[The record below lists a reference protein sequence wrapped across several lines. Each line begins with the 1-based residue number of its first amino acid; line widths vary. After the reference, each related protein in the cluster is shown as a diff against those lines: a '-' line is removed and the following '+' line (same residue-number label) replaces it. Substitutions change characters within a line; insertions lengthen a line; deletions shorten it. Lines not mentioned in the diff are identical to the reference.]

1 MKKIL
6 IILLAFLAVSCSKQ
20 KIADLNKDVKHP
32 TDVPGETLFSNAE
45 KDLSDQIASINVNMN
60 VYKLWAQ
67 FFTEVTYEDES
78 NYNIFNRSVPD
89 NAWSVY
95 YRGVLKNLKRSDSL
109 IALEVKPSL
118 PSDIAK
124 QQNKFTIIDILA
136 VYTWDRM
143 ETMWGNIPYSQ
154 ALNINN
160 VLPAY
165 DDALTIHK
173 DLLLRISKD
182 IKALDV
188 SNGSFGSAD
197 IIYNGDVTKWKA
209 FANGL
214 KVKMA
219 IQVADVSS
227 LATVVKTAISEAK
240 AGTFTSPAQDAIF
253 TYLSGT
259 PNTNPLYVDLTL
271 SGRLDFIGANTFID
285 VLNNLKDPRIS
296 SFFDGNIKDSTGA
309 VIYVGGKY
317 GYTAA
322 YANFS
327 HISTAISEDPT
338 YENPLM
344 TYSEIQFYLAEAAAR
359 GITADDAASHY
370 NKAITASFLY
380 WGRTAAEA
388 ATYLSKSDVAYNQT
402 KWKSLIGTQA
412 WISFYLRGYVAWTE
426 WRRLD
431 WPKLNLPSAPQTEDG
446 GFPYRFTYPS
456 NEQTL
461 NGANYTKAASAIGG
475 DKLITKLYWDLH

>member
-6 IILLAFLAVSCSKQ
+6 FILLAFLAVSCSKQ

-32 TDVPGETLFSNAE
+32 TVVPGKTLFSNAE
-45 KDLSDQIASINVNMN
+45 KNLSDQIASINVNMN
-60 VYKLWAQ
+60 DFKLWAQ
-67 FFTEVTYEDES
+67 YFTETTYEDES
-78 NYNIFNRSVPD
+78 NYNIFNRNVPD

-95 YRGVLKNLKRSDSL
+95 YRSVLMNLKRADSL
-109 IALEVKPSL
+109 ISMEKPVL
-118 PSDIAK
+118 PADIAAQK
-124 QQNKFTIIDILA
+124 NQLTIIDILS

-154 ALNINN
+154 ALNIDNTT
-160 VLPAY
+160 PAY

-173 DLLLRISKD
+173 DLMSRVSKD
-182 IKALDV
+182 INALDV

-197 IIYNGDVTKWKA
+197 LIYNGDVANWKA

-227 LATVVKTAISEAK
+227 ISGLVKTAINEAK
-240 AGTFTSPAQDAIF
+240 GGTFTSADQNAIF
-253 TYLSGT
+253 TYLGGT

-271 SGRLDFIGANTFID
+271 SGRLDFVGANTFID
-285 VLNNLKDPRIS
+285 KLLSLNDPRLPFYFDQNLGPNVYKGGQYGHTSKYS
-296 SFFDGNIKDSTGA
+296 SYSNINKS
-309 VIYVGGKY
+309 IRL
-317 GYTAA
+317 
-322 YANFS
+322 
-327 HISTAISEDPT
+327 DPT
-338 YENPLM
+338 LGNPLM

-359 GITADDAASHY
+359 GITSDNAATLY
-370 NKAITASFLY
+370 DNAITASIEY
-380 WGRTAAEA
+380 WGGTAAQ
-388 ATYLSKSDVAYNQT
+388 ATAYTATAGVVYNQA
-402 KWKSLIGTQA
+402 KWKQLIGTQA

-431 WPKLNLPSAPQTEDG
+431 FPTLNLPPQPQTENG

-461 NGANYTKAASAIGG
+461 NGANYTKAANAIGG
-475 DKLITKLYWDLH
+475 DKLITKLYWDVH

>member
-6 IILLAFLAVSCSKQ
+6 FILLAFLAVSCSKQ

-32 TDVPGETLFSNAE
+32 TVVPGQTLFSNAE
-45 KDLSDQIASINVNMN
+45 KNLSDQVASINVNMN
-60 VYKLWAQ
+60 DFKLWAQ
-67 FFTEVTYEDES
+67 YFTETTYEDES
-78 NYNIFNRSVPD
+78 NYNIFNRNVPD
-89 NAWSVY
+89 NAWGVY
-95 YRGVLKNLKRSDSL
+95 YRDVLEDLKRADSL
-109 IALEVKPSL
+109 ISMEKPIL
-118 PSDIAK
+118 PSDIAAQK
-124 QQNKFTIIDILA
+124 NQLTIIDILA

-143 ETMWGNIPYSQ
+143 ETMWGNIPYTQ
-154 ALNINN
+154 ALNVDN

-173 DLLLRISKD
+173 DLMSRISKD
-182 IKALDV
+182 INALDV
-188 SNGSFGSAD
+188 ANGSFGSAD
-197 IIYNGDVTKWKA
+197 IIYNGNVTNWKA

-219 IQVADVSS
+219 IQVADVSAVS
-227 LATVVKTAISEAK
+227 ALVKTAIAEA
-240 AGTFTSPAQDAIF
+240 APGTFTSASQNAIF

-271 SGRLDFIGANTFID
+271 SGRLDFVGASTFID
-285 VLNNLKDPRIS
+285 KLNTLKDPRIS
-296 SFFDGNIKDSTGA
+296 AFFDGNVKDSIGN
-309 VIYVGGKY
+309 VIYVGGQY
-317 GYTAA
+317 GHVSA
-322 YANFS
+322 YSSFS
-327 HISTAISEDPT
+327 HINTAISEEPT
-338 YENPLM
+338 YGNPLM

-359 GITADDAASHY
+359 GITTDNAATLY
-370 NKAITASFLY
+370 DNAITASFKY
-380 WGRTAAEA
+380 WGSSAAVA
-388 ATYLSKSDVAYNQT
+388 ATYIAQPDVAYDQAN
-402 KWKSLIGTQA
+402 WKELIGTQA

-431 WPKLNLPSAPQTEDG
+431 FPILNLPPSPQTEDQ
-446 GFPYRFTYPS
+446 GFPYRYTYPS

>member
-6 IILLAFLAVSCSKQ
+6 FILMAFLAVSCSKQ

-32 TDVPGETLFSNAE
+32 TDVPGQTLFSNAE
-45 KDLSDQIASINVNMN
+45 KNLSDQVASINVNRN
-60 VYKLWAQ
+60 DFKLWAQ
-67 FFTEVTYEDES
+67 YFTEVTYEDES
-78 NYNIFNRSVPD
+78 NYNIFNRNVPD
-89 NAWSVY
+89 NAWSAY
-95 YRGVLKNLKRSDSL
+95 YRGVLMNLKRADSL
-109 IALEVKPSL
+109 ISMEKPIL
-118 PSDIAK
+118 PEDVAAQK
-124 QQNKFTIIDILA
+124 NQLTIIDILA

-143 ETMWGNIPYSQ
+143 ETMWGNIPYTQ
-154 ALNINN
+154 ALNIDN

-173 DLLLRISKD
+173 DLLARISKD
-182 IKALDV
+182 IKSLDV
-188 SNGSFGSAD
+188 ANGSFGNAD
-197 IIYNGDVTKWKA
+197 IIYQGDVSNWKA

-214 KVKMA
+214 QVKMA
-219 IQVADVSS
+219 IQIADVSS
-227 LATVVKTAISEAK
+227 ESALVKTAITEAQ
-240 AGTFTSPAQDAIF
+240 AGTFASANQNAIF
-253 TYLSGT
+253 TYLKGT

-285 VLNNLKDPRIS
+285 KLNSLNDPRLP
-296 SFFDGNIKDSTGA
+296 SFFEQNLGA
-309 VIYVGGKY
+309 GVYKGGLY
-317 GYTAA
+317 GHTSA
-322 YANFS
+322 YANYS

-338 YENPLM
+338 FGNPLM

-359 GITADDAASHY
+359 GIISDNAATLYDNAVTASIEFWGGTAATAAAYLQKPEVAYDAA
-370 NKAITASFLY
+370 T
-380 WGRTAAEA
+380 
-388 ATYLSKSDVAYNQT
+388 
-402 KWKSLIGTQA
+402 WKEKIGTQA

-431 WPKLNLPSAPQTEDG
+431 FPKLNLPPAPQTEDQ

-475 DKLITKLYWDLH
+475 DKLITKLYWDVN

>member
-6 IILLAFLAVSCSKQ
+6 FILLAFLAVSCSKQ

-32 TDVPGETLFSNAE
+32 TNVPGQTLFSNAE
-45 KDLSDQIASINVNMN
+45 KNLSDQIASINVNMN
-60 VYKLWAQ
+60 DFKLWAQ
-67 FFTEVTYEDES
+67 YFTETTYEDES
-78 NYNIFNRSVPD
+78 NYNIFNRNVPD
-89 NAWSVY
+89 NAWGVY
-95 YRGVLKNLKRSDSL
+95 YRDVLEDLKRSDSL
-109 IALEVKPSL
+109 ISMEKPVT
-118 PSDIAK
+118 PSDIAAQK
-124 QQNKFTIIDILA
+124 NKLTIIDILA

-143 ETMWGNIPYSQ
+143 ETMWGNIPYTQ
-154 ALNINN
+154 ALNVDN

-165 DDALTIHK
+165 DDAMTIHK
-173 DLLLRISKD
+173 SLLVRISKD
-182 IKALDV
+182 INALDV

-197 IIYNGDVTKWKA
+197 IIYNGDVTNWKA

-227 LATVVKTAISEAK
+227 LATLVKTAISEAK
-240 AGTFTSPAQDAIF
+240 AGTFTSAAQNAIF

-271 SGRLDFIGANTFID
+271 SGRLDFVGANTFID
-285 VLNNLKDPRIS
+285 KLLSLNDPRIS
-296 SFFDGNIKDSTGA
+296 AFFDQNLGA
-309 VIYVGGKY
+309 GVYKGGQY
-317 GYTAA
+317 GHVSA
-322 YANFS
+322 YSSFS
-327 HISTAISEDPT
+327 HINTAISEEPT
-338 YENPLM
+338 YGNPLM

-359 GITADDAASHY
+359 GITNDNAITLYD
-370 NKAITASFLY
+370 NAITASFKY
-380 WGRTAAEA
+380 WGSSATVAAA
-388 ATYLSKSDVAYNQT
+388 YIAQPDVAYNQAN
-402 KWKSLIGTQA
+402 WKKMIGTQA
-412 WISFYLRGYVAWTE
+412 WISFYLRGYIAWTE

-431 WPKLNLPSAPQTEDG
+431 FPAMNVPSAPQTENQ

>member
-6 IILLAFLAVSCSKQ
+6 FILLAFLAVSCSKQ
-20 KIADLNKDVKHP
+20 KIANLNKDVKHP
-32 TDVPGETLFSNAE
+32 TNVPGQTLFSNAE
-45 KDLSDQIASINVNMN
+45 KNLSDQIASINVNMN
-60 VYKLWAQ
+60 DFKLWAQ
-67 FFTEVTYEDES
+67 YFTETTYEDES

-95 YRGVLKNLKRSDSL
+95 YRGVLMNLNRSDSL
-109 IALEVKPSL
+109 ISMEKPVT
-118 PSDIAK
+118 PSDIAAQK
-124 QQNKFTIIDILA
+124 NQLTIIDILA

-143 ETMWGNIPYSQ
+143 ETMWGNIPYTQ
-154 ALNINN
+154 ALNVNN
-160 VLPAY
+160 VLPVY

-173 DLLLRISKD
+173 ALLLRISND

-197 IIYNGDVTKWKA
+197 IIYNGDVTNWKA

-214 KVKMA
+214 KIKMA

-227 LATVVKTAISEAK
+227 LATVIKTAFLEAK
-240 AGTFTSPAQDAIF
+240 GGTFTSPAQDAIF
-253 TYLSGT
+253 TYLPGT

-271 SGRLDFIGANTFID
+271 SGRLDFVGANTFID
-285 VLNNLKDPRIS
+285 KLLSLNDPRLP
-296 SFFDGNIKDSTGA
+296 SFFDSNLKDSTGQT
-309 VIYVGGKY
+309 IYVGGQY
-317 GYTAA
+317 GHTSA
-322 YANFS
+322 YASYS
-327 HISTAISEDPT
+327 HINKAISEDPT
-338 YENPLM
+338 FGFPLM

-359 GITADDAASHY
+359 GITTDDAASHY

-388 ATYLSKSDVAYNQT
+388 AAYILKPNVAYNQA

-431 WPKLNLPSAPQTEDG
+431 FPKLNLPSAPQTEDQ
-446 GFPYRFTYPS
+446 GFPYRYTYPS

-475 DKLITKLYWDLH
+475 DKLITKLYWDVH

>member
-6 IILLAFLAVSCSKQ
+6 FILLAFLAVSCSKQ

-32 TDVPGETLFSNAE
+32 TVVPGKTLFSNAE
-45 KDLSDQIASINVNMN
+45 KNLSDQIASINVNMN
-60 VYKLWAQ
+60 DFKLWAQ
-67 FFTEVTYEDES
+67 YFTEVTYEDES
-78 NYNIFNRSVPD
+78 NYNIFNRTVPD
-89 NAWSVY
+89 NAWGVY
-95 YRGVLKNLKRSDSL
+95 YRDVLEDLKRSDSL
-109 IALEVKPSL
+109 ISMEKPIL
-118 PSDIAK
+118 PADIAAQK
-124 QQNKFTIIDILA
+124 NQLTIIDILA

-143 ETMWGNIPYSQ
+143 ETMWGNIPYTK
-154 ALNINN
+154 ALNVDN

-173 DLLLRISKD
+173 DLMSRISKD
-182 IKALDV
+182 INALDV
-188 SNGSFGSAD
+188 ANGSFGSAD
-197 IIYNGDVTKWKA
+197 IIYNGNVTNWKA

-227 LATVVKTAISEAK
+227 ISALVKTAIDEA
-240 AGTFTSPAQDAIF
+240 APGTFSSASQNAIF
-253 TYLSGT
+253 NYLSDP

-285 VLNNLKDPRIS
+285 KLLSLGDPRLPF
-296 SFFDGNIKDSTGA
+296 FFDQNLGA
-309 VIYVGGKY
+309 GVYKGGAY
-317 GYTAA
+317 GHTAG

-327 HISTAISEDPT
+327 HINKAISEDPT
-338 YENPLM
+338 FGFPLM

-359 GITADDAASHY
+359 GITNDDAATLY
-370 NKAITASFLY
+370 DNAITASFKY
-380 WGRTAAEA
+380 WGSSAATA
-388 ATYLSKSDVAYNQT
+388 ATYIAQSDVAYNQAN
-402 KWKSLIGTQA
+402 WKELIGTQA

-431 WPKLNLPSAPQTEDG
+431 FPILNLPPAPQTEDQ

>member
-32 TDVPGETLFSNAE
+32 TDVPGQTLFSNAE
-45 KDLSDQIASINVNMN
+45 KNLSDQVASINVNRN
-60 VYKLWAQ
+60 NFKLWAQ
-67 FFTEVTYEDES
+67 YFTEVTYEDES
-78 NYNIFNRSVPD
+78 NYNIFNRTVPD
-89 NAWSVY
+89 NAWAVY
-95 YRGVLKNLKRSDSL
+95 YRDVLEDLKRADSL
-109 IALEVKPSL
+109 ISMEKPVL
-118 PSDIAK
+118 PADIAAQK
-124 QQNKFTIIDILA
+124 NQLTIIDILA

-143 ETMWGNIPYSQ
+143 ETMWGNIPYTQ
-154 ALNINN
+154 ALNIDN
-160 VLPAY
+160 VLPVY

-173 DLLLRISKD
+173 DLLTRISKD
-182 IKALDV
+182 IQNLDLA
-188 SNGSFGSAD
+188 NGSFGSAD
-197 IIYNGDVTKWKA
+197 IIYNGDVTNWKA

-219 IQVADVSS
+219 IQIADVSS
-227 LATVVKTAISEAK
+227 ESALVQQSIASAE
-240 AGTFTSPAQDAIF
+240 AGTFASPAQNAIF
-253 TYLSGT
+253 KYLSGT

-285 VLNNLKDPRIS
+285 KLLSLGDPRLPF
-296 SFFDGNIKDSTGA
+296 FFDQNLGA
-309 VIYVGGKY
+309 GVYKGGAY
-317 GYTAA
+317 GHTAG

-327 HISTAISEDPT
+327 HINKAISEDPT
-338 YENPLM
+338 FGFPLM

-359 GITADDAASHY
+359 GITNDDAATLY
-370 NKAITASFLY
+370 NNAITASIEY
-380 WGRTAAEA
+380 WGGTATEA
-388 ATYLSKSDVAYNQT
+388 AAYIQKADVAYDQAS
-402 KWKSLIGTQA
+402 WKEKIGTQA

-431 WPKLNLPSAPQTEDG
+431 FPAMNLPPAPQTEDQ
-446 GFPYRFTYPS
+446 GFPYRYTYPS

-475 DKLITKLYWDLH
+475 DKLITKLYWDVN

>member
-32 TDVPGETLFSNAE
+32 TDVPGQTLFSNAE
-45 KDLSDQIASINVNMN
+45 KNLSDQVASINVNRN
-60 VYKLWAQ
+60 DFKLWAQ
-67 FFTEVTYEDES
+67 YFTEVTYEDES
-78 NYNIFNRSVPD
+78 NYNIFNRNVPD
-89 NAWSVY
+89 NAWAVY
-95 YRGVLKNLKRSDSL
+95 YRDVLEDLKRADSL
-109 IALEVKPSL
+109 ISMEKPVL
-118 PSDIAK
+118 PADIAAQK
-124 QQNKFTIIDILA
+124 NQLTIIDILA

-143 ETMWGNIPYSQ
+143 ETMWGNIPYTQ
-154 ALNINN
+154 ALNIDN
-160 VLPAY
+160 VLPVY

-173 DLLLRISKD
+173 DLLTRISKD
-182 IKALDV
+182 IQNLDLA
-188 SNGSFGSAD
+188 NGSFGSAD
-197 IIYNGDVTKWKA
+197 IIYNGDVANWKA

-219 IQVADVSS
+219 IQIADVSS
-227 LATVVKTAISEAK
+227 ESALVQQSIASAE
-240 AGTFTSPAQDAIF
+240 AGTFASPAQNAIF
-253 TYLSGT
+253 KYLSGT

-285 VLNNLKDPRIS
+285 KLLSLGDPRLPF
-296 SFFDGNIKDSTGA
+296 FFDQNLGA
-309 VIYVGGKY
+309 GVYKGGAY
-317 GYTAA
+317 GHTAG

-327 HISTAISEDPT
+327 HINKAISEDPT
-338 YENPLM
+338 FGFPLM

-359 GITADDAASHY
+359 GITNDAAATLY
-370 NKAITASFLY
+370 NNAITASIEY
-380 WGRTAAEA
+380 WGGTATEA
-388 ATYLSKSDVAYNQT
+388 AAYIQKADVAYDQAS
-402 KWKSLIGTQA
+402 WKEKIGTQA

-431 WPKLNLPSAPQTEDG
+431 FPAMNLPPAPQTEDQ
-446 GFPYRFTYPS
+446 GFPYRYTYPS

-475 DKLITKLYWDLH
+475 DKLITKLYWDVN

>member
-32 TDVPGETLFSNAE
+32 TDVPGQTLFSNAE

-60 VYKLWAQ
+60 VFKLWAQ

-78 NYNIFNRSVPD
+78 NYNIFNRTVPD
-89 NAWSVY
+89 NAWSVL
-95 YRGVLKNLKRSDSL
+95 YRGVLKNLKRADSL
-109 IALEVKPSL
+109 ISLEVKPSL
-118 PSDIAK
+118 PSDIAVEK
-124 QQNKFTIIDILA
+124 NKLTIIDIVA

-143 ETMWGNIPYSQ
+143 ETMWGNIPYTQ
-154 ALNINN
+154 ALNIDN
-160 VLPAY
+160 VLPVY

-173 DLLLRISKD
+173 DLLSRISKD
-182 IKALDV
+182 IKTLDV
-188 SNGSFGSAD
+188 TNGSFGSAD
-197 IIYNGDVTKWKA
+197 IIYNGDVSKWKA

-219 IQVADVSS
+219 IQVANVSS
-227 LATVVKTAISEAK
+227 LSALVKTSITEAQP
-240 AGTFTSPAQDAIF
+240 GTFTSASQNAIV

-285 VLNNLKDPRIS
+285 KLLSLGDPRLP
-296 SFFDGNIKDSTGA
+296 FYFEQNLGPDVYK
-309 VIYVGGKY
+309 GGKY

-322 YANFS
+322 YASYS
-327 HISTAISEDPT
+327 HINTAISEDPT
-338 YENPLM
+338 FGNPLM

-359 GITADDAASHY
+359 GIISDDAKTFY
-370 NKAITASFLY
+370 NNGITASIKY
-380 WGRTAAEA
+380 WGGTSAAA
-388 ATYLSKSDVAYNQT
+388 AAYLLKPAVSYNQNT
-402 KWKSLIGTQA
+402 WKEQIATQA
-412 WISFYLRGYVAWTE
+412 WISFYLRGYIAWTE
-426 WRRLD
+426 WRRLGY
-431 WPKLNLPSAPQTEDG
+431 PAMNLPSAPQTEDG

-475 DKLITKLYWDLH
+475 DKLITRLYWEK

>member
-6 IILLAFLAVSCSKQ
+6 FILLAFLAVSCSKQ

-32 TDVPGETLFSNAE
+32 TVVPGKTLFSNAE
-45 KDLSDQIASINVNMN
+45 KNLSDQIASINVNMN
-60 VYKLWAQ
+60 DFKLWAQ
-67 FFTEVTYEDES
+67 YFTEVTYEDES
-78 NYNIFNRSVPD
+78 NYNIFNRTVPD
-89 NAWSVY
+89 NAWGVY
-95 YRGVLKNLKRSDSL
+95 YRDVLEDLKRSDSL
-109 IALEVKPSL
+109 ISMEKPIL
-118 PSDIAK
+118 PADIAAQK
-124 QQNKFTIIDILA
+124 NQLTIIDILA

-143 ETMWGNIPYSQ
+143 ETMWGNIPYTK
-154 ALNINN
+154 ALNVDN

-173 DLLLRISKD
+173 DLMSRISKD
-182 IKALDV
+182 INALDV
-188 SNGSFGSAD
+188 ANGSFGSAD
-197 IIYNGDVTKWKA
+197 IIYNGNVTNWKA

-227 LATVVKTAISEAK
+227 ISALVKTAIDEA
-240 AGTFTSPAQDAIF
+240 APGTFSSASQNAIF
-253 TYLSGT
+253 NYLSGT

-285 VLNNLKDPRIS
+285 KLLSLGDPRLPF
-296 SFFDGNIKDSTGA
+296 FFDQNLGA
-309 VIYVGGKY
+309 GVYKGGAY
-317 GYTAA
+317 GHTAG

-327 HISTAISEDPT
+327 HINKAISEDPT
-338 YENPLM
+338 FGFPLM

-359 GITADDAASHY
+359 GITNDDAATLY
-370 NKAITASFLY
+370 DNAITASFKY
-380 WGRTAAEA
+380 WGSSAATA
-388 ATYLSKSDVAYNQT
+388 ATYIAQSDVAYNQAN
-402 KWKSLIGTQA
+402 WKELIGTQA

-431 WPKLNLPSAPQTEDG
+431 FPILNLPPAPQTEDQ